1 MNFNINWAGPFK
13 FTAEKDSLNAIN
25 GWGCK
30 EKAGIYIIRDQYD
43 SQTLYVGKAEATG
56 SDIRDRLKAHLS
68 LKSIQIIQ
76 SKRPGGNRGISDLA
90 INEQI
95 FTVRWA
101 ESRNPTLSESIA
113 IIQLEPLLNQKPQWV
128 GIDRATENVIWAEAK
143 RLGLTSPQPFKVSP
157 VDSRVEAKI
166 NVLASQYEVE
176 AKRLNWGMEQ
186 GETSLEAKLKILEQ
200 QSPELKTAKID
211 RATSSPSADISKPKI
226 NPDW

>member
-1 MNFNINWAGPFK
+1 MNFNSSWAGLFK
-13 FTAEKDSLNAIN
+13 FTAGKDSLNAID

-43 SQTLYVGKAEATG
+43 SQTLYVGKAEAT
-56 SDIRDRLKAHLS
+56 SCDIQDRLKAHLS

-90 INEQI
+90 INEQT
-95 FTVRWA
+95 FMVRWA
-101 ESRNPTLSESIA
+101 ESKNPALSESIA
-113 IIQLEPLLNQKPQWV
+113 IIQLEPLFNQKPQWV
-128 GIDRATENVIWAEAK
+128 GIDRATENLLWAEAK

-157 VDSRVEAKI
+157 VNSRVEAKI
-166 NVLASQYEVE
+166 NTLVYQHEAD

-186 GETSLEAKLKILEQ
+186 GESSLEAKLKILEQ

-211 RATSSPSADISKPKI
+211 CPSSSPSADISKPKI